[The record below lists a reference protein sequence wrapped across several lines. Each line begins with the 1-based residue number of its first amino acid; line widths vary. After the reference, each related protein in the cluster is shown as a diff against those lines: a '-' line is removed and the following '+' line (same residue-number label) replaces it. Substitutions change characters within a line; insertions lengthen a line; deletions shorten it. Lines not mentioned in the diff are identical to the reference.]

1 MRRFCGL
8 PGAAFTARKRRPS
21 HLRWIGGVSPFCA
34 MHSAR
39 SRLLYANR
47 YFTKREFDRIYRR
60 MVFAEPFLRFAGA
73 LIDGGGAASSFAAPL
88 RGAKMAKEAMNAR

>member
-1 MRRFCGL
+1 MRLRKASWRCLYCAEAKAVHICG
-8 PGAAFTARKRRPS
+8 GS
-21 HLRWIGGVSPFCA
+21 EGVSPFCA

-47 YFTKREFDRIYRR
+47 YFTRRAFDRIYRR
-60 MVFAEPFLRFAGA
+60 TVFAEPFLRFVRA
-73 LIDGGGAASSFAAPL
+73 LLGGGRPFSSFAAPL